1 MTLLSCILSMRKPD
15 FAEDVLRLTSAEER
29 AHWNEKSLRNAQR
42 FAPQRMIEQASSH
55 SIAAWEHSYET
66 AAHAAQSAA
75 SWSVRRQFLEKQ
87 FGYSL
92 HPSSRIGLAWV
103 FPERLVMEANSS
115 IGDLT
120 VCKQI
125 ALLHLHENATI
136 GRGNWITGFP
146 LGPSQHFAGETD
158 RRPELIVGA
167 HSAITHRHLIDC
179 TNSITIGK
187 FTTFAGFQSQMLTH
201 SIDIQQNR
209 QASAP
214 SASEIIVS
222 SERTQCCSGA
232 AHYRISACLARS
244 RF

>member
-1 MTLLSCILSMRKPD
+1 MKPLLMLLSLLLP
-15 FAEDVLRLTSAEER
+15 
-29 AHWNEKSLRNAQR
+29 
-42 FAPQRMIEQASSH
+42 
-55 SIAAWEHSYET
+55 
-66 AAHAAQSAA
+66 
-75 SWSVRRQFLEKQ
+75 WSVRRQFLEKQ

-125 ALLHLHENATI
+125 ALLHLHENANI

-214 SASEIIVS
+214 IRIGDYCFVGTNSVLLGGSALPDFCVL
-222 SERTQCCSGA
+222 GA
-232 AHYRISACLARS
+232 KSLLNKSFAQTHRLYGGVPARELQELS
-244 RF
+244 PDYAYFRRSIGFVT